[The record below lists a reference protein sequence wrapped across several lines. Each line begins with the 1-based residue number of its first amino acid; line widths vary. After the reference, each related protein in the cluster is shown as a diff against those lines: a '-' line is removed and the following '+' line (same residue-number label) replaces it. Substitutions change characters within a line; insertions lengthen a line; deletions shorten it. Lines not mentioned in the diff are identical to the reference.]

1 MKTSLLEES
10 STQIVY
16 VVPAKFYSVFYIHTV
31 IDKDLNNLCLFS
43 NNAVA
48 AEYIMDST
56 KVSANHPISVLHSAI
71 YEPKLLYFVYISVP
85 IRNLLAYF

>member
-10 STQIVY
+10 STQIVS
-16 VVPAKFYSVFYIHTV
+16 VVPAKFYLVFYIHTV

-48 AEYIMDST
+48 AVYIMNST
-56 KVSANHPISVLHSAI
+56 KFSANHPISVLHSAI
-71 YEPKLLYFVYISVP
+71 YELTKTSLFCLHQ
-85 IRNLLAYF
+85 RTHT

>member
-56 KVSANHPISVLHSAI
+56 KFSANHSISVLHSAI